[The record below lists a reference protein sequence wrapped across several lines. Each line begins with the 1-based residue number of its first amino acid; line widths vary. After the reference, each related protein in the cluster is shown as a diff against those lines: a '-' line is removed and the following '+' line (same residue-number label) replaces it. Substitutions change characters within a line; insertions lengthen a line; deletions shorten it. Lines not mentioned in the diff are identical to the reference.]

1 MSILSEGERNR
12 YQRQMIIPEI
22 DQKGQQR
29 LKEAT
34 VFIGGLGGLG
44 SVLSAYMAAAGVGR
58 LRLAD
63 SDRVEVSNLNRQILH
78 ATPDLHRPKTE
89 SAAAKI
95 KALNPYVKLEVFQT
109 EIGKDNIAELVSGC
123 DIILDGT
130 DNLATRRVL
139 NRGSIIERI
148 PLIYGGIDGFSGMA
162 SSFIPGKTP
171 CFECLFPGKS
181 EVQGPIGAL
190 GPVAGLVA
198 TIQCLEG
205 LKLLIDIPGGLTG
218 SLLFIEVQEMS
229 FKKIPL
235 ERNPDCRACRSPAG
249 EQS

>member
-1 MSILSEGERNR
+1 MRSLSEAERNR

-22 DQKGQQR
+22 GETGQKR
-29 LKEAT
+29 LKDAT

-44 SVLSAYMAAAGVGR
+44 SVLSTYMAAAGVGR

-63 SDRVEVSNLNRQILH
+63 SDHVEVSNLNRQILH
-78 ATPDLHRPKTE
+78 TTPDLNLAKTA

-95 KALNPYVKLEVFQT
+95 NALNPHVKVEIFQT
-109 EIGKDNIAELVSGC
+109 ELGGDNIAELVSGS

-139 NRGSIIERI
+139 NRGSILKGI
-148 PLIYGGIDGFSGMA
+148 PLIYGGIDGFSGMV

-171 CFECLFPGKS
+171 CFECLFPGDS
-181 EVQGPIGAL
+181 EVRGPIGAL
-190 GPVAGLVA
+190 GPMAGLVA
-198 TIQCLEG
+198 TTQCLEA
-205 LKLLIDIPGGLTG
+205 LKLLMDIPGGLTG
-218 SLLFIEVQEMS
+218 SLLYIDAQEMS

-235 ERNPDCRACRSPAG
+235 ERNPDCETCAAAWS
-249 EQS
+249 E